1 MQGAG
6 EYGSASGVTFIK
18 GTTIILDPA
27 SALYTAIGAGNLRA
41 YVQGADDAGHQ
52 GWATR
57 RAERCRRGG
66 RIGSMT
72 SGTRLMAALA
82 IVVLAGCGG
91 TGSLPPPEPPPF
103 SCTPDPQIAP
113 LCGQT
118 TTAPVTTWP
127 PTEAST
133 APPATAPPSVSP
145 TASNPP
151 PTQVHDPGRVTGTL
165 AGKHCAVLGTP
176 PHQRPDPGCTPGAY
190 DPHITAAILCAPRYT
205 TRTYRPP
212 VRETTRFKYDQ
223 AYPAYG
229 VPPGT
234 RSELDHLI
242 SLELAGSNDAANLW
256 PETGRVPNPKDAVE
270 NRMHDWVCA
279 ASGTQAQQRL
289 EQAQRAIAADWT
301 TGLAVLG
308 VPGG

>member
-1 MQGAG
+1 MFDVREPLSPQAPRDLRARTRGRTGPLPVTCASPHSPPAYEFNCTFRARHPETGGANGSEWERYVQGAG

-82 IVVLAGCGG
+82 IVVLAGCGS

-118 TTAPVTTWP
+118 TTAPITTWP

-133 APPATAPPSVSP
+133 APPPPP
-145 TASNPP
+145 PPPRPPPPAHPPPPPPGGGDPPP
-151 PTQVHDPGRVTGTL
+151 PTPPFVPP
-165 AGKHCAVLGTP
+165 TP
-176 PHQRPDPGCTPGAY
+176 PRG
-190 DPHITAAILCAPRYT
+190 
-205 TRTYRPP
+205 
-212 VRETTRFKYDQ
+212 
-223 AYPAYG
+223 
-229 VPPGT
+229 
-234 RSELDHLI
+234 
-242 SLELAGSNDAANLW
+242 W
-256 PETGRVPNPKDAVE
+256 
-270 NRMHDWVCA
+270 
-279 ASGTQAQQRL
+279 
-289 EQAQRAIAADWT
+289 
-301 TGLAVLG
+301 
-308 VPGG
+308 